1 MSSGPFLLQMA
12 YDNEHLIKLKDLQ
25 TLIDTFKLNEMYKV
39 FNALKL
45 YIDDDGDLAQKDS

>member
-1 MSSGPFLLQMA
+1 MA